1 MDVGEPSF
9 NLNKRYHCPVYGVSN
24 FIKPKYKCFDR
35 TTCIWKY
42 DQGDYENLRRKIH
55 VFDRNSISD
64 NNVDKYADNLTEVL
78 SNDAKLFIPNKMV
91 TINPHE
97 PPWITCNI
105 KRKNR
110 LRKRLC
116 RKARLT
122 GKEQHWSRFRSL
134 RNGVTTLI
142 RESKTN
148 HVNKI
153 KASLKLGNLTSRDW
167 WKT

>member
-1 MDVGEPSF
+1 MTKE
-9 NLNKRYHCPVYGVSN
+9 
-24 FIKPKYKCFDR
+24 
-35 TTCIWKY
+35 T
-42 DQGDYENLRRKIH
+42 ENLIRKIH

-78 SNDAKLFIPNKMV
+78 SNDAKFIIPNRNV

-105 KRKNR
+105 KQKNR
-110 LRKRLC
+110 QRKRLY

-134 RNGVTTLI
+134 RNEVTTLI
-142 RESKTN
+142 RESKTS
-148 HVNKI
+148 HVTKI
-153 KASLKLGNLTSRDW
+153 AASLKSGNLTSRNW
-167 WKT
+167 

>member
-1 MDVGEPSF
+1 MET
-9 NLNKRYHCPVYGVSN
+9 LYGKFLRCIQDGGHVLLT
-24 FIKPKYKCFDR
+24 KYKFSGR
-35 TTCIWKY
+35 NIWKY
-42 DQGDYENLRRKIH
+42 DYRDYENLRRKIH

-78 SNDAKLFIPNKMV
+78 SNDAKLFISNKKI

-97 PPWITCNI
+97 PPWITYNI

-110 LRKRLC
+110 QRKRLY

-122 GKEQHWSRFRSL
+122 GKEQHWSRFWSL
-134 RNGVTTLI
+134 RNGVTALI

-148 HVNKI
+148 HVTKI
-153 KASLKLGNLTSRDW
+153 R
-167 WKT
+167 